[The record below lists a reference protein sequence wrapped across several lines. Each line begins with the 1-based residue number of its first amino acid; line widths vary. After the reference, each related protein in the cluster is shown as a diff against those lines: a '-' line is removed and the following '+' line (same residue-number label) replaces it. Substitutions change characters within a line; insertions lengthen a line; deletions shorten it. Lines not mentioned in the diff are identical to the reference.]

1 MRSLLVAYYFVR
13 FILVAATVGLLYY
26 EDADAANNTNHY
38 PVSVVANAS
47 HASVLSASE

>member
-26 EDADAANNTNHY
+26 EDADAAINTNHA
-38 PVSVVANAS
+38 PVSGVAITS
-47 HASVLSASE
+47 HAPV